1 MKFLLLAAIIINS
14 SLFALSTE
22 QLKTL
27 QIVRDVART
36 VPADNG
42 ETYEDTLSAI
52 CLTESSAGKNLIGDF
67 KKNVVLTKASLGVM
81 QVQVATARF
90 VARKVEALAWIDK
103 MSNAQIANRLLTDV
117 EFSARIAAH
126 YFVLLK
132 NDREKYFHSV
142 SGYNGGMENKPYYS
156 RVMKN
161 LQLINKLK
169 ESKKLS

>member
-1 MKFLLLAAIIINS
+1 MKLLLLVSFIFMT
-14 SLFALSTE
+14 SLFAITDD
-22 QLKTL
+22 QLRTL

-36 VPADNG
+36 VPAKNG

-67 KKNVVLTKASLGVM
+67 NKNVILTKASLGVM

-90 VARKVEALAWIDK
+90 VAGKVESMSWISS

-126 YFVLLK
+126 YFVILRDTRK
-132 NDREKYFHSV
+132 KYLHSV
-142 SGYNGGMENKPYYS
+142 SGYNGGMVNMPYYS

-161 LQLINKLK
+161 LTIINKLK
-169 ESKKLS
+169 ENKKLS

>member
-1 MKFLLLAAIIINS
+1 FIFTI
-14 SLFALSTE
+14 SLFAISDE
-22 QLKTL
+22 QLNTL

-81 QVQVATARF
+81 QVQVATARY
-90 VARKVEALAWIDK
+90 VAQRVENLSWVLSL
-103 MSNAQIANRLLTDV
+103 SNAQIANRLLTDI

-126 YFVLLK
+126 YFVILK
-132 NDREKYFHSV
+132 NTRETYLHSV
-142 SGYNGGMENKPYYS
+142 SGYNGGMTNMPYYS

-161 LQLINKLK
+161 LMIINKLK
-169 ESKKLS
+169 ENKKLS